1 MELLFSVILAWVATI
16 SVFLLGIIY
25 ILRKIGRKNREG
37 QLYQLNK
44 SLRKYH
50 KWMGMV
56 AIGAGLLHGFYSS
69 FKVLSFNQGTYAWI
83 VIILLGIGY
92 MFRKKLKGRW
102 AKSHRV
108 MAAIVWVLVVMHV
121 VEVGGFVGLDG
132 LAYALEREG
141 YIQTETTALAS
152 YDNAGANT
160 ITTTLTDSEDVINEE
175 TQAQSTTASE
185 VGEDSSANEVT
196 EDSDVS
202 ELSDDTVSSDVDQAL
217 ADEDIE
223 SVNES
228 ITWDGLV
235 LADGTYTG
243 VADGYGPN
251 LTTSVVVEGGK
262 VVSVEVVSHNEKKE
276 QFWGTPVAVI
286 PGLIVEEETAEVD
299 AITGATYTS
308 YGIMMSVQ
316 NALEE
321 AIISGTQEV
330 IVMPTITSG
339 RGRH

>member
-37 QLYQLNK
+37 QLYRLNK

-56 AIGAGLLHGFYSS
+56 AIGSGLLHGFYSS
-69 FKVLSFNQGTYAWI
+69 FKILSFNQGTYAWI
-83 VIILLGIGY
+83 MIILLGVGY

-108 MAAIVWVLVVMHV
+108 MAAAVWILVIMHV
-121 VEVGGFVGLDG
+121 VEVGGFVGVDG

-152 YDNAGANT
+152 NENAGANT
-160 ITTTLTDSEDVINEE
+160 IRSTLTDSDEVANEE
-175 TQAQSTTASE
+175 AQVQSITDSE
-185 VGEDSSANEVT
+185 VKEDSSAFEAT
-196 EDSDVS
+196 QDTDVS
-202 ELSDDTVSSDVDQAL
+202 DLSDDTGSSEVDQAL
-217 ADEDIE
+217 ADEVIG

-251 LTTSVVVEGGK
+251 LTTSIVVEGGK
-262 VVSVEVVSHNEKKE
+262 VVSVEVVSHNEKRE

-286 PGLIVEEETAEVD
+286 PGLIAEEETADVD

-316 NALEE
+316 NALED

-330 IVMPTITSG
+330 IVMPAITSG